1 MSTPLRSEGWSVRPS
16 FVPHGSTSPVTLLA
30 DDSGLTQLAGEPSV
44 AWQTP
49 WHEFSNLQLIRF
61 ARGMA
66 LFATAD
72 GVRYC
77 WRRHGL
83 TQYEEFRTMVL
94 AHGGTAERRRRR
106 AGILVVGVVVLV
118 ASLAGGIGAVL
129 NRGSSGSAELNAA
142 RAVNLS
148 LKDLPSNW
156 NGATLTGCSIAAPLS
171 CIFPTSTQ
179 VITSTTTATTLPKS
193 TSMWGRVTSV
203 FEKCLGVS
211 PANDRVFGAA
221 GQQPDYQISS
231 QIFGSSSFGGIELAS
246 TAQYYHSTTMVRRDT
261 REMSKKTFG
270 SCFTTSNVALLR
282 AASGGTL
289 PTTDVATSFQPRTF
303 VRGWSRAGVA
313 TISLPGFVGPLHL
326 VLAVVTAGHYEVTVG
341 ALVAQ
346 WPAARPFVANVI
358 STVLSRITSTTSTA
372 I

>member
-1 MSTPLRSEGWSVRPS
+1 MSTPIRSEGWTVRPS
-16 FVPHGSTSPVTLLA
+16 FVPHGPTSPVTLLA

-49 WHEFSNLQLIRF
+49 WHEFSNLQLLRV
-61 ARGMA
+61 ARGMV

-83 TQYEEFRTMVL
+83 AQYEEFRAMVL

-106 AGILVVGVVVLV
+106 AGTLVVAVVVLV
-118 ASLAGGIGAVL
+118 ASLAGGIGALL
-129 NRGSSGSAELNAA
+129 NRGSSGVAELNAA

-148 LKDLPSNW
+148 LKDLPSVW
-156 NGATLTGCSIAAPLS
+156 NGAVITGCSIAAPLS
-171 CIFPTSTQ
+171 CIFPTSAQ

-211 PANDRVFGAA
+211 LANDRVYGAA

-231 QIFGSSSFGGIELAS
+231 EIFGSSSFGGIELAS
-246 TAQYYHSTTMVRRDT
+246 TTQYYHTTTMVRRDT
-261 REMSKKTFG
+261 KEMSRRNFG

-289 PTTDVATSFQPRTF
+289 PITDVATSWQPVTF

-313 TISLPGFVGPLHL
+313 AISLPGAAGRFHL
-326 VLAVVTAGHYEVTVG
+326 VMAVVTAGHYEVTIG
-341 ALVAQ
+341 ALVAK
-346 WPAARPFVANVI
+346 WPAASQFVANVV
-358 STVLSRITSTTSTA
+358 STVLSRVTSSTSKA